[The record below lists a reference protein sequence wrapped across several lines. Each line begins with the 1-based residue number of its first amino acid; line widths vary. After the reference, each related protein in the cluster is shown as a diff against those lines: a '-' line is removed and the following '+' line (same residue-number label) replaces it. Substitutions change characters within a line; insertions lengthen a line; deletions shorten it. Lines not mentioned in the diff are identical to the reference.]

1 MLQIAVHSDDHV
13 ALGVIESG
21 GERRGLAEIAPQPD
35 ACHTRVERGDLP
47 ENRRRAIC
55 AAVIDEDQFIV
66 FAETF
71 HHFRQ
76 TAIKN
81 GQILF
86 FVMKRDD
93 DGVRTFHF

>member
-1 MLQIAVHSDDHV
+1 MLQIAVHGDDHV

-21 GERRGLAEIAPQPD
+21 GQRRCLAEIATQPD
-35 ACHTRVERGDLP
+35 ASHARIKRGNLP
-47 ENRRRAIC
+47 ENRRRAVY
-55 AAVIDEDQFIV
+55 AAVIDKDQFIV
-66 FAETF
+66 FAEIF
-71 HHFRQ
+71 QHFRQ

-86 FVMKRDD
+86 FIMKGDD